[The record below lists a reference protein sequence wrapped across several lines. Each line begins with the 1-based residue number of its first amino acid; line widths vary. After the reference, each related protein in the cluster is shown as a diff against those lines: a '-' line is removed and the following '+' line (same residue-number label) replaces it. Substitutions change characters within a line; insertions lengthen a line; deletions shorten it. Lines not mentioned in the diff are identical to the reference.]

1 MTDHI
6 GKGLAIFAGISIFG
20 TFVLF
25 LHGVASER
33 AYRNVN
39 RLQVHDG
46 QQWVFK
52 EDQR

>member
-1 MTDHI
+1 MTDYI
-6 GKGLAIFAGISIFG
+6 GKGLAIFSGISIAA

-52 EDQR
+52 EDK

>member
-1 MTDHI
+1 MTDYL
-6 GKGLAIFAGISIFG
+6 GRGLAIFAGTAIVA
-20 TFVLF
+20 TFAL
-25 LHGVASER
+25 LLQGVANER

-52 EDQR
+52 EDSK

>member
-25 LHGVASER
+25 LHGVANER